1 MRGLAYIINSP
12 IPGKTC
18 FKLTSRHKKGWKK
31 ENDIHLFPM
40 TIPQRWHSV
49 CWLSSSLFLVFVY
62 FLLLQVSASDRNW
75 FPVLQLCV
83 YSILRFSF
91 TQFIASV
98 RCVEWAN
105 CYFWVIIAAMFVC
118 LCLARDDLLPGPQT
132 GCLALQWFSF
142 ARVRNIFPFS
152 GERRISDKSSSQC
165 LSYVCVKC
173 PLVLVMVTMSDRNH
187 LLWDEGGHSLAT
199 IV

>member
-1 MRGLAYIINSP
+1 MFQADIQTQERTFQIEDGKKKMMII
-12 IPGKTC
+12 
-18 FKLTSRHKKGWKK
+18 FTSF
-31 ENDIHLFPM
+31 LF

-49 CWLSSSLFLVFVY
+49 CWLSSSLFRVFVY

-118 LCLARDDLLPGPQT
+118 LGERDDLW
-132 GCLALQWFSF
+132 LASAQ
-142 ARVRNIFPFS
+142 
-152 GERRISDKSSSQC
+152 SS
-165 LSYVCVKC
+165 KC
-173 PLVLVMVTMSDRNH
+173 PEPGTAVVFFCRPCSTSAISLHSAERKNFLSSVKSLHNSLFIPQCETAGLFIEVVLVTMSDSNH
-187 LLWDEGGHSLAT
+187 LLWDEVAT
-199 IV
+199 L

>member
-1 MRGLAYIINSP
+1 MFQADIQTQERTFQIEDGKKKMMMII
-12 IPGKTC
+12 
-18 FKLTSRHKKGWKK
+18 FTSF
-31 ENDIHLFPM
+31 LF

-49 CWLSSSLFLVFVY
+49 CWLSSSLFLLFVY

-118 LCLARDDLLPGPQT
+118 LCLARDDLCLAHRPVAWHCSGFLLPGS
-132 GCLALQWFSF
+132 A
-142 ARVRNIFPFS
+142 IFFLS
-152 GERRISDKSSSQC
+152 AEREREESLK
-165 LSYVCVKC
+165 
-173 PLVLVMVTMSDRNH
+173 N
-187 LLWDEGGHSLAT
+187 LW
-199 IV
+199 

>member
-1 MRGLAYIINSP
+1 MFQADIQTQERTFQIEDGKKKMMMII
-12 IPGKTC
+12 
-18 FKLTSRHKKGWKK
+18 FTSF
-31 ENDIHLFPM
+31 LF

-49 CWLSSSLFLVFVY
+49 CWLSSSLFRVFVY

-118 LCLARDDLLPGPQT
+118 LCLARDDLCLAHRPVAWHCSGFLLPGS
-132 GCLALQWFSF
+132 A
-142 ARVRNIFPFS
+142 IFFLS
-152 GERRISDKSSSQC
+152 AERERRVSEESLINFPHKASS
-165 LSYVCVKC
+165 VPVKC
-173 PLVLVMVTMSDRNH
+173 PLVLCGD
-187 LLWDEGGHSLAT
+187 GHNEW
-199 IV
+199 